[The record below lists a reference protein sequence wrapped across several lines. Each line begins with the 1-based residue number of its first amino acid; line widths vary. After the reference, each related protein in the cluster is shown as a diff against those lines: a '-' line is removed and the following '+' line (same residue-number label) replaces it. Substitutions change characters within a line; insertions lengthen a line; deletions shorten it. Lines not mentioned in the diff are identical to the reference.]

1 MTDQAV
7 SISISIKAF
16 DEEIVIDRKV
26 PTSDLE
32 DGTSRVMQEIGCQ
45 VLVTG
50 IIGLDR
56 QLRKEVPEGWRNVG
70 TEERSVLSSLGWVRY
85 QRRIYR
91 DEEGRRRKPVDEM
104 LGIERYSRDSQ
115 RVRQMGAWL
124 ACEGTYRRAAH
135 QLSWLIK
142 SEVSHST
149 IQRMVWQVGNR
160 IADGEEAERARIFD
174 RGGECVKGKVRS
186 PVLYGES
193 DGVWLHLQREKRRS
207 AEVRLAIM
215 YTGKRPIG
223 KKRYRLENK
232 CSVAAIGLDSE
243 AWQEH
248 VLMTAHRHYDLEQ
261 ARLLV
266 TGGDGNQWVGNSF
279 NGFPIKREFILDR
292 FHLARAARQ
301 AIGHKKIARE
311 IVKELRKK
319 GFAAVRDELNQ
330 MIDRAQGQ
338 RKEKLRGFYRY
349 IHNHQDGLPD
359 LEHRDRTY
367 QPATLGAIE
376 GNVDKLV
383 VHRMKGRG
391 CCWRFRGA
399 RAMLALCQHK
409 ETLKDLALPYMPDE
423 GSEAPRRQR
432 KRSKPDRSNWLQAH
446 MPIFHGPDQQ
456 KPWVREW
463 HRYIHGD

>member
-32 DGTSRVMQEIGCQ
+32 DGIRRVMQEIGCQ
-45 VLVTG
+45 VLATG
-50 IIGLDR
+50 IAGLDR

-70 TEERSVLSSLGWVRY
+70 TEERSVLSSLGWIRY

-104 LGIERYSRDSQ
+104 LGIERYARDSQ

-124 ACEGTYRRAAH
+124 ACDGTYRRAAR

-142 SEVSHST
+142 SEVGHSA

-174 RGGECVKGKVRS
+174 RGGECVKGKVRA

-207 AEVRLAIM
+207 VEVRLAIM
-215 YTGKRPIG
+215 YTGKRLIG

-248 VLMTAHRHYDLEQ
+248 VLMTAYRHYDLEQ
-261 ARLLV
+261 TRLLV
-266 TGGDGNQWVGNSF
+266 PGGDGNQWVGNSF
-279 NGFPIKREFILDR
+279 NRFGIKQEFILGR

-301 AIGHKKIARE
+301 AIGRKKTAQE
-311 IVKELRKK
+311 IVKQLRQK
-319 GFAAVRDELNQ
+319 GFAAVRDELNE
-330 MIDRAQGQ
+330 MIDCAQGQ
-338 RKEKLRGFYRY
+338 RKEKLRVFYRY
-349 IHNHQDGLPD
+349 IYNHQDGLLD
-359 LEHRDRTY
+359 LEHRDSAY

-391 CCWRFRGA
+391 CCWRLRGV

-409 ETLKDLALPYMPDE
+409 ETLKDLAFPALLVA
-423 GSEAPRRQR
+423 GSKPPRRR

-446 MPIFHGPDQQ
+446 MPIFCGPDQH

-463 HRYIHGD
+463 FRYIHGD